1 LIGGKGADTLS
12 GATGSDTYV
21 WAKGDGNDSIND
33 YAYNQA
39 SDVDTLKFID
49 VNAADVQISRS
60 QYDLY
65 VTVASTSEKITVKNY
80 FSSDIYSNY
89 KIEQIV
95 FADGTKWATAA
106 LDAAPYR
113 GTDSADA
120 ITGTASNE
128 VLMAAGGNDIIAS
141 SAGIDLLFG
150 GDGNDSLSE
159 TEIDAANAL
168 FGGTGTDTL
177 TSGIKADFMAGGV
190 GNDTYTLGSGADV
203 IAFNTG
209 DGADTLNTA
218 TGSAATLSL
227 GKGIKLSDLTMQKST
242 SGLDL
247 ILNTNAGKTESLT
260 LKNWFATTPQ
270 TGIAKLQVM
279 VDTSTDYSAT
289 SLDKLKNKRIVSLN
303 FQTLASAFKSSGTAN
318 GSAWSVMN
326 AALTAYLASSDNMA
340 LGGELAYQYGE
351 GNIGALSITG
361 AQSTLTPATFG
372 ASTQSVTVGLTLPAG
387 QVGLTV

>member
-1 LIGGKGADTLS
+1 MWLGNATVNASTALKQGDIVSVTNSLTDADGMGNVSYQWFSNGTAIS
-12 GATGSDTYV
+12 GANTT
-21 WAKGDGNDSIND
+21 AFTLT
-33 YAYNQA
+33 QA
-39 SDVDTLKFID
+39 QVGKT
-49 VNAADVQISRS
+49 
-60 QYDLY
+60 
-65 VTVASTSEKITVKNY
+65 ITVKAGY
-80 FSSDIYSNY
+80 T
-89 KIEQIV
+89 
-95 FADGTKWATAA
+95 DGFGTVEAVNSTATAQV
-106 LDAAPYR
+106 
-113 GTDSADA
+113 G
-120 ITGTASNE
+120 IN
-128 VLMAAGGNDIIAS
+128 NDTLVGK
-141 SAGIDLLFG
+141 AGIDLLFG
-150 GDGNDSLSE
+150 GAGNDTISDTL
-159 TEIDAANAL
+159 TDACNAL

-177 TSGIKADFMAGGV
+177 TSGIKADFMAGGA

-209 DGADTLNTA
+209 DGADTLSTA
-218 TGSAATLSL
+218 TGSAATISL

-279 VDTSTDYSAT
+279 VDASTDYSAT